1 MSGGGIEG
9 GSMVTVYSP
18 GDKIIILDS
27 LGRAYV
33 YVVRYDGSLS
43 AVSEPD
49 STRNFNAGETR

>member
-1 MSGGGIEG
+1 
-9 GSMVTVYSP
+9 MVTVYSP
-18 GDKIIILDS
+18 GDKLIILDS

-49 STRNFNAGETR
+49 STRNFTTGESR